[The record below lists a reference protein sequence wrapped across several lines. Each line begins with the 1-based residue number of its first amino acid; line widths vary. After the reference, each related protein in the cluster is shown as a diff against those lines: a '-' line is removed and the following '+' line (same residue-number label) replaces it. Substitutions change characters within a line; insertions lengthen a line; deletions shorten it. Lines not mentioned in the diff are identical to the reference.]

1 MTERKQT
8 PDILGA
14 ILSGATP
21 PDHSAAPPLAV
32 TPPPVVAPQ
41 PAVTPPP
48 VVAPQPVTTPA
59 APVAPPPVARAERA
73 PRASAARQTRWEYLI
88 VSFHEQNGWHA
99 RFVNGRELENWQRG
113 PQLHDVLDQ
122 LGGDGWELINVVKS
136 EPLYGTMDRLQA
148 YFKRPQ

>member
-1 MTERKQT
+1 MTERKGT

-21 PDHSAAPPLAV
+21 PDQSSVPQPIAVPAAV
-32 TPPPVVAPQ
+32 PPPI
-41 PAVTPPP
+41 
-48 VVAPQPVTTPA
+48 
-59 APVAPPPVARAERA
+59 ARAERA
-73 PRASAARQTRWEYLI
+73 PRASSSKQTQWEYLV

-99 RFVNGRELENWQRG
+99 RFINGHELDNWQRG

-122 LGGDGWELINVVKS
+122 LGEDGWELINVVKS

-148 YFKRPQ
+148 FFKRAQ

>member
-1 MTERKQT
+1 MTERKGT

-21 PDHSAAPPLAV
+21 PDQSS
-32 TPPPVVAPQ
+32 APQ
-41 PAVTPPP
+41 AAAVLPT
-48 VVAPQPVTTPA
+48 V
-59 APVAPPPVARAERA
+59 PPPVARAERT
-73 PRASAARQTRWEYLI
+73 PRASTHKQTQWEYLV

-99 RFVNGRELENWQRG
+99 RFINGHELDNWQRG

-122 LGGDGWELINVVKS
+122 LGEDSWELINVVKS

-148 YFKRPQ
+148 FFKRPH

>member
-21 PDHSAAPPLAV
+21 PDRSAV
-32 TPPPVVAPQ
+32 SQPVVAP
-41 PAVTPPP
+41 PP
-48 VVAPQPVTTPA
+48 VTAPPA
-59 APVAPPPVARAERA
+59 APAAPPVARAERA
-73 PRASAARQTRWEYLI
+73 PRAPAARQTGWEYLI
-88 VSFHEQNGWHA
+88 ISFHEQNGWHA

-122 LGGDGWELINVVKS
+122 LGEDGWELINVVKS
-136 EPLYGTMDRLQA
+136 EPLYGTMDRIQA
-148 YFKRPQ
+148 FFKRAKT

>member
-1 MTERKQT
+1 MTERKGT

-21 PDHSAAPPLAV
+21 PDQSPASQAAAL
-32 TPPPVVAPQ
+32 Q
-41 PAVTPPP
+41 PA
-48 VVAPQPVTTPA
+48 
-59 APVAPPPVARAERA
+59 APPPVAPPRVERA
-73 PRASAARQTRWEYLI
+73 SRASSSKQAQWEYLV

-99 RFVNGRELENWQRG
+99 RFINGHELENWQRG

-122 LGGDGWELINVVKS
+122 LGDDGWELINVVKS

-148 YFKRPQ
+148 FFKRVK

>member
-1 MTERKQT
+1 MTERKET

-21 PDHSAAPPLAV
+21 PDQSSASL
-32 TPPPVVAPQ
+32 
-41 PAVTPPP
+41 
-48 VVAPQPVTTPA
+48 PVTVLPA
-59 APVAPPPVARAERA
+59 APVAPPVARAERA
-73 PRASAARQTRWEYLI
+73 PRASAARQTSWEYLI

-148 YFKRPQ
+148 FFKRPQ

>member
-1 MTERKQT
+1 MTERKGT

-21 PDHSAAPPLAV
+21 PDQSP
-32 TPPPVVAPQ
+32 APQ
-41 PAVTPPP
+41 PAAATSHAAVPP
-48 VVAPQPVTTPA
+48 VA
-59 APVAPPPVARAERA
+59 APMARAERA
-73 PRASAARQTRWEYLI
+73 PRASSNKQTQWEYLV

-99 RFVNGRELENWQRG
+99 RFINGHELENWQRG

-148 YFKRPQ
+148 FFKRPQ

>member
-1 MTERKQT
+1 MTERKGT

-21 PDHSAAPPLAV
+21 PDQSS
-32 TPPPVVAPQ
+32 
-41 PAVTPPP
+41 
-48 VVAPQPVTTPA
+48 APQPVA
-59 APVAPPPVARAERA
+59 APHAALPPVAPPSPVRAERA
-73 PRASAARQTRWEYLI
+73 TRTSSNKQTQWEYLV

-99 RFVNGRELENWQRG
+99 RFINGHELENWQHG

-122 LGGDGWELINVVKS
+122 LGDDGWELINVVKS

-148 YFKRPQ
+148 FF

>member
-1 MTERKQT
+1 MTERKGT

-21 PDHSAAPPLAV
+21 PDQSSAPPPLAV
-32 TPPPVVAPQ
+32 PQ
-41 PAVTPPP
+41 TV
-48 VVAPQPVTTPA
+48 
-59 APVAPPPVARAERA
+59 PPPVARPERA
-73 PRASAARQTRWEYLI
+73 PRASTHKQTQWEYLV

-99 RFVNGRELENWQRG
+99 RFVNGHELENWQRG

-122 LGGDGWELINVVKS
+122 LGEDSWELINIVKS

-148 YFKRPQ
+148 FFKRPH

>member
-21 PDHSAAPPLAV
+21 PDQSSAPPSAAVL
-32 TPPPVVAPQ
+32 
-41 PAVTPPP
+41 PA
-48 VVAPQPVTTPA
+48 
-59 APVAPPPVARAERA
+59 APPPVARAERA
-73 PRASAARQTRWEYLI
+73 PRASTARQTGWEYLI

-122 LGGDGWELINVVKS
+122 LGADGWELINVVKS
-136 EPLYGTMDRLQA
+136 EALYGTMDRIQA
-148 YFKRPQ
+148 FFKRMKT

>member
-1 MTERKQT
+1 MTERKET

-21 PDHSAAPPLAV
+21 PDRPPAQPPAAV
-32 TPPPVVAPQ
+32 PPVV
-41 PAVTPPP
+41 PA
-48 VVAPQPVTTPA
+48 
-59 APVAPPPVARAERA
+59 APPPVARAERA
-73 PRASAARQTRWEYLI
+73 PRASTARQTGWEYLI

-122 LGGDGWELINVVKS
+122 LGADGWELINVVKS
-136 EPLYGTMDRLQA
+136 EALYGTMDRIQA
-148 YFKRPQ
+148 FFKRVKT

>member
-21 PDHSAAPPLAV
+21 PG
-32 TPPPVVAPQ
+32 Q
-41 PAVTPPP
+41 PS
-48 VVAPQPVTTPA
+48 
-59 APVAPPPVARAERA
+59 APPPVTAPPAAQVAPAAPPPIARAERA
-73 PRASAARQTRWEYLI
+73 PRASATRQTSWEYLI

-99 RFVNGRELENWQRG
+99 RFVNGREMENWQRG

>member
-1 MTERKQT
+1 MTERKGT

-21 PDHSAAPPLAV
+21 PDQSSV
-32 TPPPVVAPQ
+32 
-41 PAVTPPP
+41 
-48 VVAPQPVTTPA
+48 PQPVATPRAAVPPVA
-59 APVAPPPVARAERA
+59 APMARAERA
-73 PRASAARQTRWEYLI
+73 PRASANKQTRWEYLV

-99 RFVNGRELENWQRG
+99 RFINGHELENWQRG

-122 LGGDGWELINVVKS
+122 LGEDGWELINVVKS

-148 YFKRPQ
+148 FFKRGK

>member
-1 MTERKQT
+1 MTERKGT

-21 PDHSAAPPLAV
+21 PDQSPA
-32 TPPPVVAPQ
+32 PPPVTVPPVARVAP
-41 PAVTPPP
+41 A
-48 VVAPQPVTTPA
+48 
-59 APVAPPPVARAERA
+59 APPPVARAERA
-73 PRASAARQTRWEYLI
+73 PRAPAARQTNWEYLI

-122 LGGDGWELINVVKS
+122 LGEDGWELINVVKS

-148 YFKRPQ
+148 FFKRPQ

>member
-21 PDHSAAPPLAV
+21 PDQSSV
-32 TPPPVVAPQ
+32 PPPVTVPPVARVAP
-41 PAVTPPP
+41 
-48 VVAPQPVTTPA
+48 A
-59 APVAPPPVARAERA
+59 APPVARAERA
-73 PRASAARQTRWEYLI
+73 PRATAARQTQWEYLI

-99 RFVNGRELENWQRG
+99 RFVNGRELDNWQHG

-136 EPLYGTMDRLQA
+136 EPLYGTMDRIQA
-148 YFKRPQ
+148 LFKRIKT